1 MLGMARYLLIMQSKI
16 AVAEYISL
24 SDLILLAGTKL
35 NTRECSTAYSL
46 DGNKL
51 KRSVKMYFNQ
61 LPRRSNRKLQNNHCS

>member
-16 AVAEYISL
+16 AVVEYISL

-46 DGNKL
+46 DGNKI
-51 KRSVKMYFNQ
+51 KKECKNVF
-61 LPRRSNRKLQNNHCS
+61 